1 MKIIKKNKKHLWIE
15 CPHCG
20 SILQPSKKD
29 IEEYTSKT
37 RYPDDHPMVVNS
49 IMYVFTIEEKTEW
62 ATCPVCNRSIKIKET
77 KKESYEPYC

>member
-1 MKIIKKNKKHLWIE
+1 MKIIKKNKKHLWTE
-15 CPHCG
+15 CHNCG

-29 IEEYTSKT
+29 IEEYSSKA
-37 RYPDDHPMVVNS
+37 RYPDDHPMIVNN

-62 ATCPVCNRSIKIKET
+62 ITCPVCNCSIKFKET